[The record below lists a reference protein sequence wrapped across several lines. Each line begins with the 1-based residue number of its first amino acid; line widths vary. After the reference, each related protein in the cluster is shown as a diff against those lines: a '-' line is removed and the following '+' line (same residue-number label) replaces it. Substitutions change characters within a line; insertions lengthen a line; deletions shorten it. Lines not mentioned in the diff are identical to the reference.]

1 MELPVE
7 NLKKL
12 TIDYLIKLQR
22 MNTMKNVI
30 APSNTKELLK
40 QFEFRMSK
48 SLGQNFLIDKS
59 ILDKIIEGAGLTK
72 EDYVLEIGP
81 GMGSMTQKLCESAA
95 KVVAVEIDKKLIP
108 VLNVTLSEY
117 DNVTVVNQ
125 DVLKVDLKA
134 LLEEHFGGTP
144 VKVVANLPYYIT
156 TPIIMKLLEEKLN
169 LSSITIMVQKEVGD
183 RIKAAPG
190 GKEYGAL
197 SVAVQYY
204 AKPSQVLLVPPHSFI
219 PQPEVD
225 SIVLKL
231 DILEEP
237 AVKVQDEKLFF
248 RVVKA
253 SFGQRRKTLLN
264 ALSAGNLGL
273 SKEQFKEVLAAVDV
287 DENRRGETLCLQEFA
302 NITNNIYNA
311 IR

>member
-1 MELPVE
+1 
-7 NLKKL
+7 
-12 TIDYLIKLQR
+12 
-22 MNTMKNVI
+22 MKSVI
-30 APSNTKELLK
+30 TPTNTKELLK

-108 VLNVTLSEY
+108 VLGVTLADY
-117 DNVTVVNQ
+117 DNATVVNN
-125 DVLKVDLKA
+125 DVLKVDLKS
-134 LLEEHFGGTP
+134 LLAEHFGNNSA
-144 VKVVANLPYYIT
+144 KVVANLPYYIT

-190 GKEYGAL
+190 GKDYGAL

-204 AKPSQVLLVPPHSFI
+204 AKPSQILLVPPHSFI

-225 SIVLKL
+225 SVVLRL
-231 DILEEP
+231 DILKKP
-237 AVKVQDEKLFF
+237 AVSVQDEKLFF

-264 ALSAGNLGL
+264 ALSGGNLGL
-273 SKEQFKEVLAAVDV
+273 SKEQLKEVLAAVNV
-287 DENRRGETLCLQEFA
+287 EENRRGETLSLQEFA
-302 NITNNIYNA
+302 DIANYIYNA
-311 IR
+311 VR

>member
-1 MELPVE
+1 
-7 NLKKL
+7 
-12 TIDYLIKLQR
+12 
-22 MNTMKNVI
+22 MKSVI
-30 APSNTKELLK
+30 TPSNTKELLK

-59 ILDKIIEGAGLTK
+59 ILDKIIEGAELTK

-81 GMGSMTQKLCESAA
+81 GMGSMTQKLCESTA
-95 KVVAVEIDKKLIP
+95 KVVAVEIDKKLLP
-108 VLNVTLSEY
+108 VLNVTLAEY
-117 DNVTVVNQ
+117 DNVTVVNK

-134 LLEEHFGGTP
+134 LLEEHFGDKP
-144 VKVVANLPYYIT
+144 AKVVANLPYYIT

-169 LSSITIMVQKEVGD
+169 LRSITIMVQKEVGD

-237 AVKVQDEKLFF
+237 AVSVSDEQLFF

-273 SKEQFKEVLAAVDV
+273 SKEQLKQVLSEVGVE
-287 DENRRGETLCLQEFA
+287 ENRRGETLSLQEFA
-302 NITNNIYNA
+302 DIANNIRNSVK
-311 IR
+311 